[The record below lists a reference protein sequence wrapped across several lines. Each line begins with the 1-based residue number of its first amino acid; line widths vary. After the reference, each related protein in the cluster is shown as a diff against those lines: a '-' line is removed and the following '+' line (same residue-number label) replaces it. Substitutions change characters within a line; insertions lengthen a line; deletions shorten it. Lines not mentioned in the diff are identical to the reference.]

1 MCPQHINPEEAVKI
15 HMDIRAN
22 QSVAV
27 HWGTFNL
34 SNEPYDQPVKD
45 LHAARAKK
53 LADATSFIELKHG
66 ETKTFPSGASGRNPG
81 LLLTAR
87 TQRTQMR
94 GITDEW
100 RPLSEALTSDSL
112 ASLL

>member
-15 HMDIRAN
+15 HMDIRAK

-34 SNEPYDQPVKD
+34 SNEEYDQPVKD
-45 LHAARAKK
+45 LHTARAKK
-53 LADATSFIELKHG
+53 LVDATSFIELKHG
-66 ETKTFPSGASGRNPG
+66 ETKTFPSGRNPD

-112 ASLL
+112 ASPL